1 MMGWKPFHSTTPFL
15 WNRIKLFCTASS
27 SRWKIQRRKDL
38 YAQAAY
44 NEGLRSRAAY
54 KLLEMMEQFHFI
66 QQTSVVVDLG
76 AAPGGW
82 SLVAKQYLELCSKVP
97 WKVPLDELASVP
109 QVNVMRSTG
118 RLVRRTRGRLIS
130 VDISDMEPIAGAT
143 FIQGDFC
150 EQETQQRITKVLYGD
165 EVDVVL
171 SDMCPNTSGVKE
183 LDHERIIE
191 LAFSASH
198 FAIHHL
204 CNGGTFLCKI
214 FQGAQEK
221 RLNTFLEEHFVQ
233 VKRIRPKASKSE
245 SSECYILAIHDDSAM
260 MMMSEAQEEREKVY
274 RQCIDTLFSR
284 WTALRLA
291 LEHWNRPTDEGQA
304 LLETLQQAIIQAAQD
319 NELNTEFLETL
330 FEEAF
335 DILQVDVED
344 DSIEQV
350 SCLLFDLG
358 KDCLQGNMEIV
369 NTFLIQRPLHTG
381 ATFSSG
387 LDSSVSEIVRNHQT
401 STTMCIGASEESMS
415 TELTTSAFMTDEDGF
430 QRVQRRHRK
439 R

>member
-1 MMGWKPFHSTTPFL
+1 
-15 WNRIKLFCTASS
+15 
-27 SRWKIQRRKDL
+27 
-38 YAQAAY
+38 
-44 NEGLRSRAAY
+44 
-54 KLLEMMEQFHFI
+54 
-66 QQTSVVVDLG
+66 
-76 AAPGGW
+76 
-82 SLVAKQYLELCSKVP
+82 
-97 WKVPLDELASVP
+97 
-109 QVNVMRSTG
+109 
-118 RLVRRTRGRLIS
+118 
-130 VDISDMEPIAGAT
+130 
-143 FIQGDFC
+143 
-150 EQETQQRITKVLYGD
+150 
-165 EVDVVL
+165 
-171 SDMCPNTSGVKE
+171 
-183 LDHERIIE
+183 
-191 LAFSASH
+191 
-198 FAIHHL
+198 
-204 CNGGTFLCKI
+204 
-214 FQGAQEK
+214 
-221 RLNTFLEEHFVQ
+221 
-233 VKRIRPKASKSE
+233 
-245 SSECYILAIHDDSAM
+245 
-260 MMMSEAQEEREKVY
+260 MSEAQEEREKVY

-401 STTMCIGASEESMS
+401 STTMCIGASEERRIPKG
-415 TELTTSAFMTDEDGF
+415 TTKTSKAIKYTT
-430 QRVQRRHRK
+430 R
-439 R
+439 